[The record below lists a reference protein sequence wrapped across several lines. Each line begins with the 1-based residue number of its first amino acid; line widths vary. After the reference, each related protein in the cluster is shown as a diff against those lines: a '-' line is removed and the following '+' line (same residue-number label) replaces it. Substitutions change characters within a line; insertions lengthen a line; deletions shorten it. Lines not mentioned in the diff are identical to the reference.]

1 MGNIIVALSVTVLA
15 APVLVREGQFSIEL
29 SVTNTIAAPGNCSCV
44 TPGESGFP
52 EGHDCPG
59 SSPAFAVLW
68 NTHDHFSLL
77 QEQLFPGTVCNS
89 TVLPAEGRYFIELAV
104 QNSYNFVEVPASWCP
119 FPDDYSEA
127 MEHNCSVT
135 ACLVEHELLPESANN
150 LTLSFLFQKEGGVEE
165 RGTPSLPLS
174 YALLPFAPPPTD
186 PFSDCEYRSADGS
199 HSNETLLVEVACGLE
214 EMELYDQA
222 MSIQECAACPAD
234 LQEGLCETCPED
246 YAPVEGSSNQ
256 CFYQLTPDEFSSDE
270 EDSSEDGDSE
280 SSATQLVSFWL

>member
-29 SVTNTIAAPGNCSCV
+29 SVTNTIAVPGDCSCF
-44 TPGESGFP
+44 TFDGSYPQ
-52 EGHDCPG
+52 GHDCPG
-59 SSPAFAVLW
+59 SSPALAVLW

-89 TVLPAEGRYFIELAV
+89 TVFPAEGRYFIELAG
-104 QNSYNFVEVPASWCP
+104 QNVSGFVEVPDSCCP

-174 YALLPFAPPPTD
+174 YALLPFASPPSNPTECSYD
-186 PFSDCEYRSADGS
+186 LEAGS
-199 HSNETLLVEVACGLE
+199 PSNETLWVEVACGLE

-222 MSIQECAACPAD
+222 MSNQECAACPAD
-234 LQEGLCETCPED
+234 LQDGLCETCPED
-246 YAPVEGSSNQ
+246 YAPVEGSSGQ
-256 CFYQLTPDEFSSDE
+256 CFYQPTPDESSSD
-270 EDSSEDGDSE
+270 DGEDGDGE
-280 SSATQLVSFWL
+280 SSATQLNSFWF